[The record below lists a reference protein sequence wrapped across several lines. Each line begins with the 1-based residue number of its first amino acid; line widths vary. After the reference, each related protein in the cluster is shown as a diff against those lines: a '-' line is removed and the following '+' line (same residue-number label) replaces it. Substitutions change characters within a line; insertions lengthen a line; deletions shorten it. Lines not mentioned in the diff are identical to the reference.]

1 MKRYLTYLLER
12 FQLSHI
18 RWMLIGIL
26 LTEFITWLLYKDHK
40 KITAP
45 GLSAMVA
52 VCALSLAIYSAYQV
66 KKWIHSKVNDKGFK
80 KCEAIIDKVHEIA
93 ILMLQ
98 VNPIISRLHNSNLV
112 LLSEE
117 EKKKIQNDLID
128 LSEQLKVLTFEINTH
143 HMHLNIWG
151 FQMSENFRIEELNL
165 AIKEY
170 KNSIYTTVGNTT
182 YTAENTHYQQSE
194 NDSKRYKDAV
204 EQIGYY
210 MDKLNDSEF
219 NEVFIKYKKPINPE

>member
-1 MKRYLTYLLER
+1 
-12 FQLSHI
+12 
-18 RWMLIGIL
+18 
-26 LTEFITWLLYKDHK
+26 
-40 KITAP
+40 
-45 GLSAMVA
+45 
-52 VCALSLAIYSAYQV
+52 
-66 KKWIHSKVNDKGFK
+66 
-80 KCEAIIDKVHEIA
+80 
-93 ILMLQ
+93 
-98 VNPIISRLHNSNLV
+98 LV

-128 LSEQLKVLTFEINTH
+128 LSEQLKALTFEINTH

-170 KNSIYTTVGNTT
+170 KQSIYTTVGNTT
-182 YTAENTHYQQSE
+182 HTAENTHYQKSE

-219 NEVFIKYKKPINPE
+219 NEVFIEYKKPINPE